1 MQNLDIF
8 SKYIPIFLLILLRAG
23 VFVSMLPFL
32 SSKNFPPQFKIG
44 FAVSIALILTPVLDI
59 EISKVSIPLL
69 VIREIMFG
77 LVLGG
82 IVRIVLF
89 AVDMAGQIMSNA
101 MGLSIATVMNPEIG
115 QSTELARLLG
125 IMAMMLLLSVDA
137 HHDLIYIFVKS
148 YEWIPVGSIDIKNL
162 MLEFI
167 SMSSRIFIIALKI
180 SAPVTVGMLIANLL
194 LGFIY
199 KAAPQINI
207 FFISFPVYIVLGFL
221 IMLLSIPIFAHV
233 FIGQFGDIKNE
244 MYRIIAIARS

>member
-82 IVRIVLF
+82 IVRIVLLTAF
-89 AVDMAGQIMSNA
+89 CVYTIMKRMTTVRKTPIRFQI
-101 MGLSIATVMNPEIG
+101 
-115 QSTELARLLG
+115 
-125 IMAMMLLLSVDA
+125 
-137 HHDLIYIFVKS
+137 H
-148 YEWIPVGSIDIKNL
+148 L
-162 MLEFI
+162 MKF
-167 SMSSRIFIIALKI
+167 
-180 SAPVTVGMLIANLL
+180 
-194 LGFIY
+194 
-199 KAAPQINI
+199 
-207 FFISFPVYIVLGFL
+207 
-221 IMLLSIPIFAHV
+221 
-233 FIGQFGDIKNE
+233 
-244 MYRIIAIARS
+244 